1 MHGLV
6 TKILRQVRGGF
17 VLTEAGDEVFFG
29 SYALDGIGIDEL
41 EEGQWVEFEFY
52 ELEMGRATITRLRS
66 EGSPQFEILDAHEV
80 PATQSNRGN
89 GRGNE
94 FEQN

>member
-1 MHGLV
+1 MHGLFI
-6 TKILRQVRGGF
+6 KILRKVRGGF

-52 ELEMGRATITRLRS
+52 ELEMGRATITRLRP
-66 EGSPQFEILDAHEV
+66 EGSPQFRNSRCA
-80 PATQSNRGN
+80 
-89 GRGNE
+89 
-94 FEQN
+94 

>member
-1 MHGLV
+1 MHGLI
-6 TKILRQVRGGF
+6 TKILREVRGGF

-66 EGSPQFEILDAHEV
+66 EGSPQFRNSRCA
-80 PATQSNRGN
+80 
-89 GRGNE
+89 
-94 FEQN
+94 

>member
-6 TKILRQVRGGF
+6 TKILRNVNGGF

-29 SYALDGIGIDEL
+29 PSALDGIGMDEL

-66 EGSPQFEILDAHEV
+66 VGSQRYRNARC
-80 PATQSNRGN
+80 A
-89 GRGNE
+89 
-94 FEQN
+94 